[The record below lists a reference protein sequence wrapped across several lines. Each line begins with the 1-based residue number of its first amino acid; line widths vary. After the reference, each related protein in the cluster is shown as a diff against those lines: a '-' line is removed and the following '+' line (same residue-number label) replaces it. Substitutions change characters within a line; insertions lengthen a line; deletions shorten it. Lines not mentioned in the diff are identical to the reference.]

1 MESETKKREK
11 FLFDQKEN
19 LQTRPPVI
27 TIMGHVDHGKTK
39 LLDAIRETNVVDDE
53 DKNAYG
59 LVSND
64 GMIKS
69 LKSSLLKMD
78 KTIEEYNEEKLDLA
92 ELEAKILA
100 MPDTIKVG
108 ITENLD
114 RRVRE
119 LDNTSTPLPF
129 ECYYAVEVE
138 NASAIEKKIHEGLD
152 DKRVRQNREFFNATP
167 EQAKAILEIAEV
179 MGGKNVTPKE
189 DIVET
194 PQDKQAL
201 ENARKKRG
209 RIDYFGILGIQK
221 GTTLTFSKDKN
232 ITCTVSD
239 NGKIIFREKETTL
252 SGSALLI
259 TNEMGYDWGQV
270 QGAGYWCY
278 QGKTLREL
286 VSEK

>member
-1 MESETKKREK
+1 MTKIVYILTNES
-11 FLFDQKEN
+11 
-19 LQTRPPVI
+19 
-27 TIMGHVDHGKTK
+27 
-39 LLDAIRETNVVDDE
+39 
-53 DKNAYG
+53 
-59 LVSND
+59 
-64 GMIKS
+64 
-69 LKSSLLKMD
+69 
-78 KTIEEYNEEKLDLA
+78 
-92 ELEAKILA
+92 

-108 ITENLD
+108 ITDNLD

-209 RIDYFGILGIQK
+209 RIDYFGILGILK
-221 GTTLTFSKDKN
+221 GTTLTFSKDEN

-252 SGSALLI
+252 SGSALLV

>member
-1 MESETKKREK
+1 
-11 FLFDQKEN
+11 
-19 LQTRPPVI
+19 
-27 TIMGHVDHGKTK
+27 
-39 LLDAIRETNVVDDE
+39 
-53 DKNAYG
+53 
-59 LVSND
+59 
-64 GMIKS
+64 
-69 LKSSLLKMD
+69 
-78 KTIEEYNEEKLDLA
+78 
-92 ELEAKILA
+92 

-108 ITENLD
+108 ITDNLD

-221 GTTLTFSKDKN
+221 GTTLTFSKDEN
-232 ITCTVSD
+232 ITCVVSD
-239 NGKIIFREKETTL
+239 NGKIIFRDKETTL

-278 QGKTLREL
+278 QGKTLRVL

>member
-1 MESETKKREK
+1 MAIVYILTNES
-11 FLFDQKEN
+11 
-19 LQTRPPVI
+19 
-27 TIMGHVDHGKTK
+27 
-39 LLDAIRETNVVDDE
+39 
-53 DKNAYG
+53 
-59 LVSND
+59 
-64 GMIKS
+64 
-69 LKSSLLKMD
+69 
-78 KTIEEYNEEKLDLA
+78 
-92 ELEAKILA
+92 

-221 GTTLTFSKDKN
+221 GTTLTFSKDEN
-232 ITCTVSD
+232 ITCVVSD
-239 NGKIIFREKETTL
+239 NGKIIFRDKETTL
-252 SGSALLI
+252 SGSALLV

>member
-1 MESETKKREK
+1 MAIVYILTNES
-11 FLFDQKEN
+11 
-19 LQTRPPVI
+19 
-27 TIMGHVDHGKTK
+27 
-39 LLDAIRETNVVDDE
+39 
-53 DKNAYG
+53 
-59 LVSND
+59 
-64 GMIKS
+64 
-69 LKSSLLKMD
+69 
-78 KTIEEYNEEKLDLA
+78 
-92 ELEAKILA
+92 

-239 NGKIIFREKETTL
+239 NGKIIFRDKETTL

-270 QGAGYWCY
+270 QGSGYWCY

>member
-1 MESETKKREK
+1 MAIVYILTNES
-11 FLFDQKEN
+11 
-19 LQTRPPVI
+19 
-27 TIMGHVDHGKTK
+27 
-39 LLDAIRETNVVDDE
+39 
-53 DKNAYG
+53 
-59 LVSND
+59 
-64 GMIKS
+64 
-69 LKSSLLKMD
+69 
-78 KTIEEYNEEKLDLA
+78 
-92 ELEAKILA
+92 

-189 DIVET
+189 MGGKNVTPKEDIVET

-221 GTTLTFSKDKN
+221 GTTLTFSKDEN
-232 ITCTVSD
+232 ITCVVSD
-239 NGKIIFREKETTL
+239 NGKIIFRDKETTL

-278 QGKTLREL
+278 QGKTLRDL

>member
-1 MESETKKREK
+1 MSKIVYILTNES
-11 FLFDQKEN
+11 
-19 LQTRPPVI
+19 
-27 TIMGHVDHGKTK
+27 
-39 LLDAIRETNVVDDE
+39 
-53 DKNAYG
+53 
-59 LVSND
+59 
-64 GMIKS
+64 
-69 LKSSLLKMD
+69 
-78 KTIEEYNEEKLDLA
+78 
-92 ELEAKILA
+92 

-108 ITENLD
+108 ITDNLD

-221 GTTLTFSKDKN
+221 GTTLTFSKDEN
-232 ITCTVSD
+232 ITCVVSD
-239 NGKIIFREKETTL
+239 NGKIIFRDKETTL

-278 QGKTLREL
+278 QSKTLRDL

>member
-1 MESETKKREK
+1 MSKIVYI
-11 FLFDQKEN
+11 L
-19 LQTRPPVI
+19 
-27 TIMGHVDHGKTK
+27 
-39 LLDAIRETNVVDDE
+39 TNQ
-53 DKNAYG
+53 
-59 LVSND
+59 S
-64 GMIKS
+64 
-69 LKSSLLKMD
+69 
-78 KTIEEYNEEKLDLA
+78 
-92 ELEAKILA
+92 

-108 ITENLD
+108 ITDNLD

-138 NASAIEKKIHEGLD
+138 NASTIEKKIHEGLD

-221 GTTLTFSKDKN
+221 GTTLTFSKDEN
-232 ITCTVSD
+232 ITCVVSD
-239 NGKIIFREKETTL
+239 NGKIIFRDKETTL
-252 SGSALLI
+252 SGSALLV

-278 QGKTLREL
+278 QGKTLRDL

>member
-1 MESETKKREK
+1 MAIVYILTNES
-11 FLFDQKEN
+11 
-19 LQTRPPVI
+19 
-27 TIMGHVDHGKTK
+27 
-39 LLDAIRETNVVDDE
+39 
-53 DKNAYG
+53 
-59 LVSND
+59 
-64 GMIKS
+64 
-69 LKSSLLKMD
+69 
-78 KTIEEYNEEKLDLA
+78 
-92 ELEAKILA
+92 

-179 MGGKNVTPKE
+179 MGGKNVTPTE

-201 ENARKKRG
+201 DTARKKRSKFN
-209 RIDYFGILGIQK
+209 FGMVNIEPGTILE
-221 GTTLTFSKDKN
+221 FVKDKT
-232 ITCTVSD
+232 ITCEVIDDSKIKFRGEVTSLSASANTV
-239 NGKIIFREKETTL
+239 L
-252 SGSALLI
+252 H
-259 TNEMGYDWGQV
+259 EMGYDWEQAHGPKF
-270 QGAGYWCY
+270 WMH
-278 QGKTLREL
+278 QGKSLRDL
-286 VSEK
+286 RFEKE

>member
-1 MESETKKREK
+1 MSKIVYI
-11 FLFDQKEN
+11 L
-19 LQTRPPVI
+19 
-27 TIMGHVDHGKTK
+27 
-39 LLDAIRETNVVDDE
+39 TNQ
-53 DKNAYG
+53 
-59 LVSND
+59 S
-64 GMIKS
+64 
-69 LKSSLLKMD
+69 
-78 KTIEEYNEEKLDLA
+78 
-92 ELEAKILA
+92 

-108 ITENLD
+108 VTDNLD

-138 NASAIEKKIHEGLD
+138 NASTIEKKIHEGLD

-221 GTTLTFSKDKN
+221 GTTLTFSKDES
-232 ITCTVSD
+232 ITCEVAHD
-239 NGKIIFREKETTL
+239 GKVIFRGKETSL

-259 TNEMGYDWGQV
+259 TNELGYDWGQV